1 MVQCQL
7 FIFGL
12 TLISFQSLAAF
23 GPLLLTVVVG
33 MTLGYSAVLLPQLQE
48 ATNDNGGIRINGE
61 EASWVGKIYFVW
73 FFFSLEWSVP
83 NFNSVFFTCSKMSTS
98 TEYIISNT
106 SNITL
111 YTSSLNQPYI
121 LTNRITATNT
131 TLWKYFIKMYA
142 ISLWLFQFF
151 NYF

>member
-61 EASWVGKIYFVW
+61 EASWVGKIYFV
-73 FFFSLEWSVP
+73 
-83 NFNSVFFTCSKMSTS
+83 
-98 TEYIISNT
+98 
-106 SNITL
+106 
-111 YTSSLNQPYI
+111 
-121 LTNRITATNT
+121 
-131 TLWKYFIKMYA
+131 
-142 ISLWLFQFF
+142 
-151 NYF
+151 